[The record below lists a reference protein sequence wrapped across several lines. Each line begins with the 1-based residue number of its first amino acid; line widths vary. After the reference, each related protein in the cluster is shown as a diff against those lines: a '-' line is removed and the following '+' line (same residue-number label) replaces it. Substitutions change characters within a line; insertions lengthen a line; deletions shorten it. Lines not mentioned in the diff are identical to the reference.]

1 MPDSDTSTTRG
12 ATRQASATRL
22 ASEAVAT
29 RARRL
34 PVGAEVVGDQRVH
47 FRVWAPGHDR
57 VAVVIERSTGAP
69 SAEPAGDRDAQAYP
83 LARADDGYFSALV
96 DGVGA
101 GALYRYRLDD
111 GDPLPD
117 PASRYQPRGPHGA
130 SCVVDPST
138 FAWHD
143 QGFAGVKLQG
153 QVIYEMHVGTYTP
166 QGTFAAAMARLD
178 EVADLGVTIVE
189 VMPIADFVGE
199 FGWGYDGVCLY
210 APTRLY
216 GTPDD
221 FRRFVDAAHAR
232 GLAVILDV
240 VYNHLGAE
248 GNVLPRFSAD
258 YFRRDEPTEWGDAI
272 NFDGAHAEAVREF
285 FASNAAY
292 WIDDFHL
299 DGLRLDATHSIRDRS
314 PTHVLREIALR
325 ARRAAN
331 GKDILLFAEN
341 EPQEIDQVRAP
352 EAGGLGLDAMWND
365 DFHHSAHVALTGRDE
380 GYYTDYRGNAQEFV
394 SMAKYG
400 FLYQGQW
407 YKWQQQRRG
416 TPALHVPPARF
427 VVFIENHDQVANTAR
442 GQRLHALTS
451 PGRLRAMTA
460 LLLLAPQT
468 PMLFQGQEFASSAP
482 FLFFADHRGDL
493 ANAVREGRMAFLS
506 QFPSAAT
513 QEMQDI
519 LPSPD
524 ARETFAR
531 CVLDHTERA
540 RNAHVLAL
548 HRDLLRLRS
557 SDPCFRQQR
566 QGGVD
571 GAVLGPAA
579 FVLRYFG
586 ADGDDRLLCVNLGTT
601 AHLDPAPEPL
611 LAPPEGGRWNVAW
624 SSEAPRYGGHGLR
637 PVDASE
643 ADRAVPTGTPT
654 RTRPR
659 ENWCLPGECAVVL
672 LPVADGS

>member
-1 MPDSDTSTTRG
+1 MRDHDANIAGKSNTPATSTG
-12 ATRQASATRL
+12 ATS
-22 ASEAVAT
+22 
-29 RARRL
+29 ARRL
-34 PVGAEVVGDQRVH
+34 PVGAEVVGDARVH

-57 VAVVIERSTGAP
+57 VEVVIERSVDASRGQRAGESRTQAHLLAP
-69 SAEPAGDRDAQAYP
+69 E
-83 LARADDGYFSALV
+83 DGGYWSALV
-96 DGVGA
+96 DGVAA
-101 GALYRYRLDD
+101 GALYRYRIDD
-111 GDPLPD
+111 GDALPD
-117 PASRYQPRGPHGA
+117 PASRYQPAGPHGP
-130 SCVVDPST
+130 SCVVDAST

-143 QGFAGVKLQG
+143 RDWKGVQLPG

-166 QGTFAAAMARLD
+166 DGTFAAAMARLD
-178 EVADLGVTIVE
+178 ELADLGVTLVE
-189 VMPIADFVGE
+189 VMPVADFVGE

-232 GLAVILDV
+232 GLGVILDV
-240 VYNHLGAE
+240 VYNHLGAD
-248 GNVLPRFSAD
+248 GNWLPRFSPH

-272 NFDGAHAEAVREF
+272 DFDGANAQPVREF
-285 FASNAAY
+285 YACNAAY
-292 WIDDFHL
+292 WIDEFHL

-314 PTHVLREIALR
+314 TTHVLREIAAR
-325 ARRAAN
+325 ARAAAK
-331 GKDILLFAEN
+331 GRGILLFAEN
-341 EPQEIDQVRAP
+341 EPQEIRQVRAP

-380 GYYTDYRGNAQEFV
+380 GYYTDYRGRAQEFV

-416 TPALHVPPARF
+416 TPALDVDPAHF
-427 VVFIENHDQVANTAR
+427 VVFIENHDQVANSAR

-468 PMLFQGQEFASSAP
+468 PMLFQGQEFAASSP
-482 FLFFADHRGDL
+482 FVFFADHRGEL
-493 ANAVREGRMAFLS
+493 AAAVRKGRIEFLS

-513 QEMQDI
+513 PEVQDI
-519 LPSPD
+519 VPSPD
-524 ARETFAR
+524 SRDTYAR
-531 CVLDHTERA
+531 CVLDHAERA

-548 HRDLLRLRS
+548 HRDLLRLRR

-566 QGGVD
+566 HGGID
-571 GAVLGPAA
+571 GAVLGPSA

-586 ADGDDRLLCVNLGTT
+586 ARGDDRLLCVNLGTT
-601 AHLDPAPEPL
+601 VHLDPAPEPL
-611 LAPPEGGRWNVAW
+611 LAPPAGARWTVTW
-624 SSEAPRYGGHGLR
+624 SSGGPRYGGHGVV
-637 PVDASE
+637 PVDAPE
-643 ADRAVPTGTPT
+643 ADRAVPSGTPA
-654 RTRPR
+654 RLRPP

-672 LPVADGS
+672 SPVAEIS